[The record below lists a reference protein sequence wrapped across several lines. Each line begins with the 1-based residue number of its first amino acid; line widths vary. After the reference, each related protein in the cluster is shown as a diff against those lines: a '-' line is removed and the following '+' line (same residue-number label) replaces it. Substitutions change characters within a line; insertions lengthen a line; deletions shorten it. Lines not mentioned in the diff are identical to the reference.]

1 MMDQQVLGIEAC
13 QGKKSEFGRKLQ
25 AALSRAKKTMIKHHQ
40 ASSLSSN
47 IVHVYPSFSRQFSP

>member
-40 ASSLSSN
+40 AS
-47 IVHVYPSFSRQFSP
+47 